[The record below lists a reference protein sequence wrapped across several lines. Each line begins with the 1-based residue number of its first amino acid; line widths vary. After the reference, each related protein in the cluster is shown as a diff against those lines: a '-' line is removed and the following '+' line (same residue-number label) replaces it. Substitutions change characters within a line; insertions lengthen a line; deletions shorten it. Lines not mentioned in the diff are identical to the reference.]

1 MVATNDECRRAAAA
15 LRGCLD
21 GKECWGN
28 WWKMLLES
36 VAEAVGMTADDNPTA
51 QDFCNRLADLIDP
64 GENHFAD
71 AGKMVD
77 RAALLALADELD
89 SEGLDGWASGPVG
102 TGRYARRIREALG
115 EVDGHAQG

>member
-1 MVATNDECRRAAAA
+1 MPTNDERRRVAEA
-15 LRGCLD
+15 LRGATRGQSPIADYPVEILYI
-21 GKECWGN
+21 
-28 WWKMLLES
+28 
-36 VAEAVGMTADDNPTA
+36 AVGLPMRSDVGGALVGE
-51 QDFCNRLADLIDP
+51 LADLIDP